1 MSKTVAQR
9 QRIGPQIRHLRQLR
23 NLTLDDLAG
32 AAGLSASHLSRLERS
47 QTLPS
52 FTVLANIAQVLDV
65 SIDEFVQLE
74 HDLQELDEQLAW
86 QADLLA
92 LDENAY
98 QEIVGLSIDTR
109 RQLNHAIE
117 LLSNG
122 HVSDVSAQEKL
133 AELFATEE
141 SHVRRDERIRQLI
154 NRSGQ
159 NAIGLS
165 RSVVQLHE
173 IPGPRVGILNNPGL
187 LTTAPNIKYLAL
199 YRALFP
205 TLPVDPSVAR
215 KWHQWHEL
223 ANEEFPY
230 DWPIKV
236 IVHPELLERIERR
249 FDGTEG
255 IDGHEMVSKI
265 ASYWKHMLTTSPDF
279 KIAIAEEEYGESNRM
294 VAGNA
299 AALFE
304 HFDDSEPSD
313 HTRPVAIWTSGTLQ
327 VEPIVNRV
335 MHTWNNLPERATDLS
350 RVGDWLEKH
359 IRRSSL

>member
-1 MSKTVAQR
+1 VSKTIAQR

-23 NLTLDDLAG
+23 SLTLDDLAG
-32 AAGLSASHLSRLERS
+32 SAGLSASHLSRLERS

-122 HVSDVSAQEKL
+122 HVSDVTVQEKL
-133 AELFATEE
+133 ADLFASEE
-141 SHVRRDERIRQLI
+141 SHVKRDERIRQLI
-154 NRSGQ
+154 QDSGQ
-159 NAIGLS
+159 NGIGLS
-165 RSVVQLHE
+165 RSMIQLQE
-173 IPGPRVGILNNPGL
+173 IPGPRIGILNTPGL
-187 LTTAPNIKYLAL
+187 LTSAPNVNYMSL

-205 TLPVDPSVAR
+205 KLPLDPSVAR
-215 KWHQWHEL
+215 KWHQWQNL
-223 ANEEFPY
+223 AFEEFPY
-230 DWPIKV
+230 DWPIRI
-236 IVHPELLERIERR
+236 IVHPELLKRAANRYQAVEDT
-249 FDGTEG
+249 DGPVV
-255 IDGHEMVSKI
+255 ISKI
-265 ASYWKHMLTTSPDF
+265 ASYWKQMLWDNSDF
-279 KIAIAEEEYGESNRM
+279 QIAIADEDYGESNRM
-294 VAGNA
+294 IAGNA

-304 HFDDSEPSD
+304 YHGENEESD
-313 HTRPVAIWTSGTLQ
+313 HKHPVAIWTSGTLQ
-327 VEPIVNRV
+327 VEPIATRLAD
-335 MHTWNNLPERATDLS
+335 TWDGLPSNATDRS
-350 RVGDWLEKH
+350 KVVDWLDKH
-359 IRRSSL
+359 IK

>member
-1 MSKTVAQR
+1 MVSKTVAQR

-23 NLTLDDLAG
+23 SLTLDDLAG
-32 AAGLSASHLSRLERS
+32 SAGLSASHLSRLERS

-122 HVSDVSAQEKL
+122 HVSDVSVQEKL
-133 AELFATEE
+133 ADLFATEE
-141 SHVRRDERIRQLI
+141 SHLRRDDRIRELI
-154 NRSGQ
+154 NQSGQ

-165 RSVVQLHE
+165 RSLVQLQE

-187 LTTAPNIKYLAL
+187 LPTAPNVDSMLL
-199 YRALFP
+199 YRTLFP
-205 TLPVDPSVAR
+205 TLPLDPSVAR
-215 KWHQWHEL
+215 KWHQWHNL
-223 ANEEFPY
+223 ANDEFPY
-230 DWPIKV
+230 DWPIKI
-236 IVHPELLERIERR
+236 IVHPELLQRVEHR
-249 FDGTEG
+249 FQNEQKLDGRE
-255 IDGHEMVSKI
+255 VASKI
-265 ASYWKHMLTTSPDF
+265 ASYWKQMLLSNQDF
-279 KIAIAEEEYGESNRM
+279 KIAIAEEEYGESNRL

-304 HFDDSEPSD
+304 CFEELDSNNQNQ
-313 HTRPVAIWTSGTLQ
+313 PVAIWTSGTLQ
-327 VEPIVNRV
+327 VEPIVKRV
-335 MHTWNNLPERATDLS
+335 MQTWDNLPERATDPS

-359 IRRSSL
+359 IR